1 MSSRKKNS
9 HTESKFVK
17 VYEGIFPETVCSLLK
32 DAVDEQNE
40 RIENDRRPNFYQR
53 NVGRD
58 PQYTGLYNTFKQ
70 LGKRYFSDLGY
81 EDDLLPSKYGFEEL
95 RIKKYDVGDSFDK
108 HIDVADHASARR
120 WLAFLVYLNDDF
132 RGGETQFHMQSKIIK
147 PKTGS
152 VLIFPP
158 TWNFPHAGLPVI
170 MGTKYILTTYFHF
183 L

>member
-17 VYEGIFPETVCSLLK
+17 VYDGVFPETVCSLLK

-40 RIENDRRPNFYQR
+40 RIENDRKPNFYQR

-81 EDDLLPSKYGFEEL
+81 EDDLLPSKYCLLYTSPSPRDAHES
-95 RIKKYDVGDSFDK
+95 RMPS
-108 HIDVADHASARR
+108 SA
-120 WLAFLVYLNDDF
+120 
-132 RGGETQFHMQSKIIK
+132 
-147 PKTGS
+147 
-152 VLIFPP
+152 
-158 TWNFPHAGLPVI
+158 
-170 MGTKYILTTYFHF
+170 
-183 L
+183 